1 MPAGKKAS
9 KSKPAAKSTPKP
21 ALKKA
26 AAKAKPV
33 KAANP
38 PKPIKTS
45 KEVKEVKAAKVGKPV
60 KPVKAPKKTAVTKPL
75 VPKVAAP
82 VKRAIVASATAKHRE
97 KKFNEFFGPAQPRGK
112 GLNVLGEPISADEFE
127 AQGWCILQFPPPAG
141 RMSWIYATHGLST
154 SKLKN
159 SGEPA
164 RVELVMHWREKHT
177 LPLQLLSDVAKYILE
192 TGNVPAPGHIITA
205 EDAISANVDLARH
218 CVALEASP
226 MLPTRIEI
234 PGGHGFTPLVLLG
247 ISDAELEYALKV
259 PPQMADGKLVLI
271 EALRQGGVYP
281 VTDPKRLCLT
291 RRRDFNKVW
300 ETAFRT
306 IRERK

>member
-9 KSKPAAKSTPKP
+9 KAKPAVKTTPKP
-21 ALKKA
+21 APKKA

-33 KAANP
+33 KPVKSA
-38 PKPIKTS
+38 KPIKH
-45 KEVKEVKAAKVGKPV
+45 VKQV
-60 KPVKAPKKTAVTKPL
+60 KPPKAVKKAAPKKPLAAKP
-75 VPKVAAP
+75 AAP
-82 VKRAIVASATAKHRE
+82 VKRAIVVSATAKHRE

-112 GLNVLGEPISADEFE
+112 GLNVLGEPITADEFE
-127 AQGWCILQFPPPAG
+127 AQGWCIMQFPPPAG

-192 TGNVPAPGHIITA
+192 TGNGPAPGHIITA
-205 EDAISANVDLARH
+205 EDAISTSIDLARH
-218 CVALEASP
+218 CVALDAAP
-226 MLPTRIEI
+226 MLPPRIEI

-247 ISDAELEYALKV
+247 ISDAELEYAMKV
-259 PPQMADGKLVLI
+259 PAQLADGKQVLM

-281 VTDPKRLCLT
+281 VTDPKRLSLT

-306 IRERK
+306 IRERKS